1 MSWSPARICCSMV
14 HSSHALAPSS
24 STAPPGMARHARP
37 AKRSVPLADSCAQ
50 ACSWS
55 ALSTLTPKRTAR
67 RSRGQV
73 VDEWAMQT
81 DTSGGSS
88 DTGANE
94 LAAMPT
100 GRPSTSADTAVT
112 PLGKALN
119 TLRSRCMSSTWL
131 LSMSHPPQPRA
142 PLLLMVNGD
151 EAESHLARRQPTR
164 FGSRH
169 LPEARPSA
177 LAFTFRSS
185 VGSEGSRAKR
195 CAVKRLP
202 RWHGSRRMCAPGGR
216 NGRAASWT
224 HSPCGRSLGAA
235 IRAPAG
241 RRYAPARTERRRS

>member
-1 MSWSPARICCSMV
+1 MRSPRRAS
-14 HSSHALAPSS
+14 A
-24 STAPPGMARHARP
+24 APPGMAHHARQ
-37 AKRSVPLADSCAQ
+37 AGETVVPLADSCAQ

-55 ALSTLTPKRTAR
+55 ALRHSR
-67 RSRGQV
+67 RNGPPPQPRPGGGRV
-73 VDEWAMQT
+73 AMQT

-142 PLLLMVNGD
+142 PLLLWLTGMKPR
-151 EAESHLARRQPTR
+151 ATLACRQPTR
-164 FGSRH
+164 SGSRH
-169 LPEARPSA
+169 PPEARPSA
-177 LAFTFRSS
+177 LAFTFRCS
-185 VGSEGSRAKR
+185 VGSEGSRAKE

-216 NGRAASWT
+216 NDRAASWT